1 MPYMIHNINVVAV
14 VIAAV
19 VSFLLGW
26 LWYSQVLF
34 GNTWMKA
41 LGKTKEDIMKG
52 GRQAMFKGMVI
63 SFLEALIVAVAIA
76 HFFNLGGGTT
86 IGMAIETALVC
97 WFAFVVM
104 LDLVTRTYEQSNMTL
119 FYLHAGY
126 RLFEFIIIA
135 LILYFIH

>member
-1 MPYMIHNINVVAV
+1 MHYHNINVVAV
-14 VIAAV
+14 LVAAV

-26 LWYSQVLF
+26 LWYSPVLF
-34 GNTWMKA
+34 ANTWMKA

-52 GRQAMFKGMVI
+52 GKQAMFKGMGI
-63 SFLEALIVAVAIA
+63 SFLQALIVAIGIA
-76 HFFNLGGGTT
+76 HFFNLGGGSS

-119 FYLHAGY
+119 FYVHVGY

-135 LILYFIH
+135 LILYWMH